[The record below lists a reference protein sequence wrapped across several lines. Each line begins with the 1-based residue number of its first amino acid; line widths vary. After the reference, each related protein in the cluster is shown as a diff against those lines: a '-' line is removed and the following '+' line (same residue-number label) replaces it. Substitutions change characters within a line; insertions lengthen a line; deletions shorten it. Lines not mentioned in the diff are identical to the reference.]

1 MSEEIVHSFYY
12 SIVRYVP
19 DVVRDEGV
27 NIGVVLEA
35 EGEGQR
41 TKELLF
47 TKNYKRAAL
56 LDPYFTGRA
65 LDKILR
71 SSIGQIMKYAGDTEL
86 DLNELAANYSGSR
99 IQLTQPRITFA
110 DDPKKEVKDLYSQ
123 FVYEQEAEREHGKSD
138 QTLKKEVR
146 NIFSEHGINHGSLKY
161 STPTNPLRV
170 KGKRTTHGF
179 DLSVDTDGHTDLFRC
194 ISFDVDD
201 FYSKLDAAKVL
212 TYDARDVR
220 EETPQVDIIS
230 VLYRPIR
237 NPLQQKKEAFQ
248 ESRDILQDEGIET
261 FDFASM
267 EDRDQLLGKLQR
279 QMTSSM

>member
-1 MSEEIVHSFYY
+1 MSEDIVHSFYY
-12 SIVRYVP
+12 SVVRYVP

-35 EGEGQR
+35 EGGGRR

-47 TKNYKRAAL
+47 TRNYKRAAL

-65 LDKILR
+65 LDKILK
-71 SSIGQIMKYAGDTEL
+71 SSIGQIMEYARDAEL

-123 FVYEQEAEREHGKSD
+123 FVYEQRAEREHGKSD

-146 NIFSEHGINHGSLKY
+146 DIFSEHGINHGSLKY
-161 STPTNPLRV
+161 STPTNPIRI

-179 DLSVDTDGHTDLFRC
+179 DLSVKTDSHTDLFRC

-201 FYSKLDAAKVL
+201 FYTKLDAAKVL

-220 EETPQVDIIS
+220 DGTPQVEIIS
-230 VLYRPIR
+230 VLHRPIR
-237 NPLQQKKEAFQ
+237 NALQQKEEAFHQ
-248 ESRDILQDEGIET
+248 SRVILQDEGIET
-261 FDFASM
+261 FDFASQQ
-267 EDRDQLLGKLQR
+267 DRGQLLGKLQR
-279 QMTSSM
+279 QMSSP